1 MNTEHVMSGLA
12 ALRDTIALPEL
23 FGMVIES
30 LGGQEALAAALG
42 EEYVAELEQPR
53 DAAGGDHAGPDLD
66 AMRDGDVARLE
77 NIQGMAES
85 FCTWLHAKGA
95 AQMQRDDDKAVD
107 TIRQLSGSF
116 NKAARAAR
124 LTMVLKHEVAGLR
137 PLPQSRATANG
148 AGNQVGAVANQNEA
162 GVPAA
167 GSDGNS
173 GAHKRGAET
182 REDRER
188 REKEEWQERVD
199 TRKDAED
206 AMGLYLLALLDA
218 FEKDVAEAPEEIQ
231 AEFKRQSPAVV
242 LTTIAAS
249 IPHPNL
255 DRRIADIH
263 MGRLWDS
270 VPPRHAEKPE
280 ALAPP
285 DWDSV
290 SRQRWNDERHRMARA
305 QRQARRRR

>member
-1 MNTEHVMSGLA
+1 MNTEHVMSELA
-12 ALRDTIALPEL
+12 ALRDKIALPEL
-23 FGMVIES
+23 FGMVVES
-30 LGGQEALAAALG
+30 LGGPEALAESLG
-42 EEYVAELEQPR
+42 EEFVAELEGR
-53 DAAGGDHAGPDLD
+53 TDEAGGQRAGADLE
-66 AMRDGDVARLE
+66 AMRAADVARLE

-85 FCTWLHAKGA
+85 FCTWLHAKGE
-95 AQMQRDDDKAVD
+95 AQMKRDDDAAVD
-107 TIRQLSGSF
+107 KVRQLSGSF

-137 PLPQSRATANG
+137 PLPQARAAASG
-148 AGNQVGAVANQNEA
+148 AGNQAGAANQNEA
-162 GVPAA
+162 GAVAANGPA
-167 GSDGNS
+167 
-173 GAHKRGAET
+173 KRGAET

-188 REKEEWQERVD
+188 REKEEWQERLD
-199 TRKDAED
+199 ARKEEED

-218 FEKDVAEAPEEIQ
+218 FEKDVVEASPEIQ

-242 LTTIAAS
+242 LTTIAAQ

-263 MGRLWDS
+263 LGRLWDGVS
-270 VPPRHAEKPE
+270 PHHAEKPE

-290 SRQRWNDERHRMARA
+290 SRKRWNDERHRMARA